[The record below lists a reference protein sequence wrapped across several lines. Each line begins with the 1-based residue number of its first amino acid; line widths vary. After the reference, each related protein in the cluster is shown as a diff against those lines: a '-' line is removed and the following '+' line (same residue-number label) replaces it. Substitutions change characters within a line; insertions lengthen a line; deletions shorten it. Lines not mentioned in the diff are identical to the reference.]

1 MYFKQNNFNQA
12 KTTEPKFDN
21 NWSIRPHRRKRG
33 RHRRVYSEL
42 QNSVDKI
49 PNKENISIAGM
60 HRTKW

>member
-1 MYFKQNNFNQA
+1 LTIIGVYAPIEGKDED
-12 KTTEPKFDN
+12 K
-21 NWSIRPHRRKRG
+21 
-33 RHRRVYSEL
+33 RVYSEL